1 MLTAQSEL
9 NKTKRNISFMY
20 IYFTGSE
27 TRAALHRALLPA
39 FLSRVTG
46 SVAEPS
52 RLSLQQSLAVRARE
66 EASFR
71 RDVNRE
77 RVG

>member
-1 MLTAQSEL
+1 MLTVQSEL

-20 IYFTGSE
+20 IYFAGSE
-27 TRAALHRALLPA
+27 TRAALRRALLPA

-46 SVAEPS
+46 SVAKLS
-52 RLSLQQSLAVRARE
+52 WLSLQQSLAVRPRE

-71 RDVNRE
+71 RDVDKE